1 MVIFFST
8 MLSITNVYLFI
19 LGWHH
24 RANAKAGHRS
34 CSFYRLCLLLL
45 QEAQLV
51 ETRVSSDNL
60 CRDVR
65 RSTSATQKKLEE
77 AWNRYDVGEIST
89 GHFLRLCG
97 SLYLPSE

>member
-1 MVIFFST
+1 
-8 MLSITNVYLFI
+8 MLSVTNVYLFV

-34 CSFYRLCLLLL
+34 SSLYRLCPLLL
-45 QEAQLV
+45 QEVQML

-60 CRDVR
+60 CIDVR
-65 RSTSATQKKLEE
+65 RSTSDTQRKLEE
-77 AWNRYDVGEIST
+77 AWDDVGEIST

-97 SLYLPSE
+97 SLYLPSD